1 LLLQIGER
9 DITNVGDELLIDLSA
24 LLGNLHKSLHF
35 VLAAHRN
42 NHQAILGQLL
52 QQRLGYLVSRSADM
66 DGIEF
71 YMFVKGPAKAAISLL
86 YSYLLFQ
93 EVGVAFGDVL
103 DGLLD

>member
-1 LLLQIGER
+1 VFFQVGER
-9 DITNVGDELLIDLSA
+9 DITNVGDELLIDLSV

-52 QQRLGYLVSRSADM
+52 HQRLGYLVSRSADM
-66 DGIEF
+66 DDIEF
-71 YMFVKGPAKAAISLL
+71 YMLVKGPAKAAIL

-93 EVGVAFGDVL
+93 EVGVAFGDVQ